1 MIANKVNTIYGT
13 KVKYESR
20 YFTFGSKTKIKQFS
34 SAIVQST
41 IRQLETVDFKLFAIE
56 KGGYDD

>member
-20 YFTFGSKTKIKQFS
+20 YFTFDYKTKIKQF
-34 SAIVQST
+34 
-41 IRQLETVDFKLFAIE
+41 LF
-56 KGGYDD
+56 YF